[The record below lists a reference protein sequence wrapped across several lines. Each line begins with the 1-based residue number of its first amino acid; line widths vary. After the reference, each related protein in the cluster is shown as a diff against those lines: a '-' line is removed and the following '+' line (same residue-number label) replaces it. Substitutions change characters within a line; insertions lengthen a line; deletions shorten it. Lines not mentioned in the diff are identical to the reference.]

1 MQKIIMTGKDGTKGQ
16 QSAPASAVLLSVLF
30 ILSVTVSGCGLN
42 AYGLNEFLVRNPDVK
57 TRTKRLEKL
66 SAADAPTAPSTSE
79 YTVLVIT
86 DVHFGAEKLPKN
98 GPRFDEEF
106 FTWLGNFIT
115 AHPAKKP
122 QFCVG
127 LGDMAEHGWEEEFER
142 YKAFTDR
149 LESAH
154 GIKTY
159 NAVGNHDLYNS
170 GWTHCKEYLYP
181 FKSLYYF
188 EAGGFS
194 WYCIDTASGSL
205 GDRQMRLLRKTM
217 RSDPNPKIIMSH
229 FPLWAN
235 GHFYFSLQDTLERN
249 LLIAACAETGVKA
262 ALTGHTHIEKT
273 SDFGKFTEYNHPG
286 FYAKAGW
293 GIITVDPVKQT
304 VRSDIYYLPIS
315 RALGV
320 RFPNRALCYREQDSP
335 FTDTA
340 EENAG
345 Q

>member
-1 MQKIIMTGKDGTKGQ
+1 
-16 QSAPASAVLLSVLF
+16 
-30 ILSVTVSGCGLN
+30 
-42 AYGLNEFLVRNPDVK
+42 
-57 TRTKRLEKL
+57 
-66 SAADAPTAPSTSE
+66 
-79 YTVLVIT
+79 
-86 DVHFGAEKLPKN
+86 
-98 GPRFDEEF
+98 
-106 FTWLGNFIT
+106 
-115 AHPAKKP
+115 
-122 QFCVG
+122 
-127 LGDMAEHGWEEEFER
+127 MAEHGWEEEFER

-170 GWTHCKEYLYP
+170 GWTYCKEYLYP

-249 LLIAACAETGVKA
+249 LLIAMCAETGVKA

-304 VRSDIYYLPIS
+304 VRSDIYYLPVS

-335 FTDTA
+335 FTDAAA
-340 EENAG
+340 ENVG
-345 Q
+345 R

>member
-1 MQKIIMTGKDGTKGQ
+1 MQKATTTAKNGTTRRLG
-16 QSAPASAVLLSVLF
+16 AWAAAFF
-30 ILSVTVSGCGLN
+30 ILVLSGCGLN
-42 AYGLNEFLVRNPDVK
+42 SYGLNEFLVRNPDVK

-66 SAADAPTAPSTSE
+66 SSTDAPTVTPDSDGK
-79 YTVLVIT
+79 YRVLVIT

-98 GPRFDEEF
+98 GPRYDDEF
-106 FTWLGNFIT
+106 FTWLNTFT
-115 AHPAKKP
+115 PKP

-154 GIKTY
+154 GIKTF

-170 GWTHCKEYLYP
+170 GWTYCKEYLYP
-181 FKSLYYF
+181 FKALYYF

-194 WYCIDTASGSL
+194 WYFIDTASGSL
-205 GDRQMRLLRKTM
+205 GATQMRLLRKTM
-217 RSDPNPKIIMSH
+217 QSDPKPKVVMSH

-235 GHFYFSLQDTLERN
+235 GHFYFSLQDSLERN
-249 LLIAACAETGVKA
+249 VLIANFAENGVKA
-262 ALTGHTHIEKT
+262 ALTGHTHVEKT
-273 SDFGKFTEYNHPG
+273 AGFGRFTEYNHPG

-304 VRSDIYYLPIS
+304 VRSEIYYLPVS

-320 RFPNRALCYREQDSP
+320 RFPSRALCYDGQNAP
-335 FTDTA
+335 FTDSAA
-340 EENAG
+340 ESR
-345 Q
+345 

>member
-1 MQKIIMTGKDGTKGQ
+1 MQKIIMTGKDGTKGR

-42 AYGLNEFLVRNPDVK
+42 SYGLNEFLVRNPDVK

-66 SAADAPTAPSTSE
+66 SAADAPAAPSTSE

-106 FTWLGNFIT
+106 FTWLSTFT
-115 AHPAKKP
+115 PKP
-122 QFCVG
+122 KFCVG

-149 LESAH
+149 LESTH

-170 GWTHCKEYLYP
+170 GWTYCKEYLYP

-217 RSDPNPKIIMSH
+217 RSDPKPKIIMSH

-249 LLIAACAETGVKA
+249 VLIATCAETGVKA

-293 GIITVDPVKQT
+293 GIITIDPVKQT
-304 VRSDIYYLPIS
+304 VRSDIYYLPVS

-320 RFPNRALCYREQDSP
+320 RFPNRALCYRGQDLP

-340 EENAG
+340 TENIER
-345 Q
+345 

>member
-1 MQKIIMTGKDGTKGQ
+1 M
-16 QSAPASAVLLSVLF
+16 
-30 ILSVTVSGCGLN
+30 N

-106 FTWLGNFIT
+106 FTWLSPFT
-115 AHPAKKP
+115 PKP
-122 QFCVG
+122 KFCVG

-149 LESAH
+149 LESTH

-170 GWTHCKEYLYP
+170 GWTYCKEYLYP

-249 LLIAACAETGVKA
+249 VLIATCAETGVKA

-293 GIITVDPVKQT
+293 GIITIDPVKQT
-304 VRSDIYYLPIS
+304 VRSDIYYLPVS

-320 RFPNRALCYREQDSP
+320 RFPNRALCYRGQDLP

-340 EENAG
+340 TENIER
-345 Q
+345 

>member
-1 MQKIIMTGKDGTKGQ
+1 MQKIIMTGKDDTKGR
-16 QSAPASAVLLSVLF
+16 QSAPASAVLLSILF
-30 ILSVTVSGCGLN
+30 ILSVIVSGCGLN
-42 AYGLNEFLVRNPDVK
+42 SYGLNEFLVRNPDVK

-66 SAADAPTAPSTSE
+66 SAVDAPAAPSTSE

-106 FTWLGNFIT
+106 FTWLSTFT
-115 AHPAKKP
+115 PKP
-122 QFCVG
+122 KFCVG

-149 LESAH
+149 LESTH

-170 GWTHCKEYLYP
+170 GWTYCKEYLYP

-249 LLIAACAETGVKA
+249 LLIATCAETGVKA

-273 SDFGKFTEYNHPG
+273 SHFGKFTEYNHPG

-345 Q
+345 R

>member
-1 MQKIIMTGKDGTKGQ
+1 MQKIIMTGKDGAKRQ

-42 AYGLNEFLVRNPDVK
+42 SYGLNEFLVRNPDVK

-66 SAADAPTAPSTSE
+66 SAVDAPAAPSTSE

-106 FTWLGNFIT
+106 FTWLSTFT
-115 AHPAKKP
+115 PKP
-122 QFCVG
+122 KFCVG

-149 LESAH
+149 LESTH

-170 GWTHCKEYLYP
+170 GWTYCKEYLYP

-249 LLIAACAETGVKA
+249 LLIATCAETGVKA

-273 SDFGKFTEYNHPG
+273 SHFGKFTEYNHPG

-345 Q
+345 R

>member
-1 MQKIIMTGKDGTKGQ
+1 MQKIIMTGKDGAKRQ

-42 AYGLNEFLVRNPDVK
+42 SYGLNEFLVRNPDVK

-106 FTWLGNFIT
+106 FTWLSTFT
-115 AHPAKKP
+115 PKP
-122 QFCVG
+122 KFCVG

-149 LESAH
+149 LESTH

-170 GWTHCKEYLYP
+170 GWTYCKEYLYP

-249 LLIAACAETGVKA
+249 LLIATCAETGVKA